1 MAINSFEGTGVP
13 VQLPSPSNVHLEDEA
28 SNSLDDTSMPIAI
41 IGMGFRGPGDAS
53 NAEKLWNMI
62 LEGREAWNQIPELR
76 WNSHAFY
83 HPDHARHGTINVQ
96 GGHFLSEDVSLFD
109 APFFNMT
116 SDEAAAMDPQQRLL
130 LEVTYEGLEN
140 AGIPLPEIMG
150 SQTSC
155 FVGSFNA
162 DYTDLLLRDPDAI
175 PMYQCTNAGQSRA
188 MMSNRVSYFFDL
200 KGPSVTVDTACSG
213 SLVALHLACQTL
225 RTGDAVMAI
234 AAGVNVILSHEFM
247 STMTMMKFLSPDGRC
262 YTFDENANG
271 YARGEGIG
279 CLILKPLKDAIRNK
293 DPIRAVIRG
302 SGSNQ
307 DGRTP
312 GITLPS
318 GASQEALIR
327 HVYSLAGLHPYDT
340 EFVETHG
347 TGTQAG
353 DPIET
358 GALASV
364 FCADRKSDRPL
375 RIGSIK
381 TNVGHLEGTSGVAG
395 VIKAVLML
403 ENRTFLPNR
412 NFTSLNPR
420 ILLDEWKLKAW
431 SLILCPLR
439 PHRVSVNSFG
449 YGGSNAH
456 VILEDAYGYLQS
468 HGLQALVANPRTL
481 FLRNALEPSQTPN
494 GRHNESPI
502 RARLFMLSGFDDR
515 SVAKQI
521 ENIRGYVLE
530 RQSIVDDPFMS
541 SLAFTLNQRRTALTC
556 RAAVTGNSAASV
568 IKALEIGI
576 NIRKATRKP
585 AVGFVF
591 TGQGAQWCGMGR
603 ELVGAYPVFRQ
614 SMERVDAH
622 LIRLGAPFSALG
634 EILENQDTSRLN
646 HPLHS
651 QTICTALQIALVDLL
666 SSWNI
671 QPDSVTGHS
680 SGEIAAAY
688 AIGALSM
695 EDAMFVAYYR
705 GVAASKLSHNKT
717 VKGGMLA
724 AGVSQ
729 AQIQALLDTLKSGK
743 AVVACINSPSSV
755 TVSGDVEAIEE
766 LEKVLKEKEFFC
778 RRLAVDVAYHSHHM
792 EKVGEE
798 YLDLISNI
806 RPRIGSK
813 SGRHPISF
821 FSSVI
826 GAEVKASDLG
836 PQYWTRNLLGQVKF
850 VESVRALCFETS
862 TQKSMFAGSK
872 YRRTR
877 RPNGTRKVNVDVL
890 LEVGPHAALA
900 GPIRQILKDDD
911 KLEAAGIQYAGVLT
925 RKVDSIT
932 TALEVAGT
940 LACLGS
946 HVSFSAIN
954 DPLDVTPDNHVLID
968 LPPYAWNHSRSYWAE
983 SRISTTYRKRKHP
996 RTDLLGALDR
1006 MSCPFEPRWRNF
1018 LRVSEIPWLKDHKIQ
1033 SNIVYPA
1040 AGYIAMAI
1048 EAASQHLPEQGANKH
1063 MSAFILRDV
1072 EIKAALVIQEH
1083 SAAEVMTSLR
1093 VSQGGTE
1100 HSEHLYEFN
1109 IYSVTGDNRWTEN
1122 CRGLVGVHDMSLD
1135 TEDESCSQT
1144 PEKTSDLSVIDIST
1158 FYQKLASIGL
1168 EYGPCF
1174 ANLTHANVADN
1185 LCFAE
1190 VTIPDTA
1197 AVMPMNFQYPY
1208 LIHPCTLD
1216 SIFHSIF
1223 VQTNLGDDPAIP
1235 VHIDQ
1240 LCVVRSTDHSP
1251 GTKLQIET
1259 NIDKRTR
1266 KGTVASIAVM
1276 NSHDTIVMLIKGLRC
1291 KNLENS
1297 APKNTVKLTDR
1308 LGYMLTWKA
1317 DPDLL
1322 SRQDLSSIFNE
1333 NNHDGEESAKRVLLE
1348 SCASYYIRNAIQGL
1362 ESVDKEELHPDRRQ
1376 QLEYFVDLMQES
1388 RLVPSLD
1395 MNSADVHAV
1404 SASGPE
1410 GRILAA
1416 MGEQLNTVLKDPSST
1431 IDMDPVWEHYWDA
1444 IRSTP
1449 VYGKLASYLELV
1461 GYKNPMISILEVEGT
1476 FGQSSQGHLERL
1488 LNNNGQ
1494 GPICSEYT
1502 ITHQIASIPEHFAPL
1517 LSKWNQRLKVKKLDL
1532 NQSPETQDF
1541 PKSQYDVIIVPLGLC
1556 TVPTKLQALRNIHK
1570 LLKERGH
1577 LIIVDPIAGHND
1589 LVNSVIFANSPGC
1602 WSEGRFGYTFGEWN
1616 VALSAAGF
1624 SEAEDASTSREGPF
1638 MIITRPSQ
1646 EDSIPKRSVLIISEH
1661 DDNGIDMSALQDCL
1675 SPVSS
1680 DIEIADFTHAKPEGR
1695 VCIVLSGLSRPL
1707 MANPTPEELEV
1718 LKRILLKASGVLW
1731 VTRGAAI
1738 SPVTPDGALAIGFI
1752 RTSRS
1757 ESGIERIVTLDLD
1770 GQNPLSSYCAA
1781 EVICT
1786 VVRERILAEGDG
1798 QSDTEY
1804 AERNGVLLIPRVVE
1818 NKAFNSS
1825 LALSRE
1831 TQTTSLEKFG
1841 QDGRFLKA
1849 TISGASQADEV
1860 LFVHDSRINDLPAD
1874 HIRVQTYAVCID
1886 KQAVNSLEEQD
1897 MSQEPAMSFGASGIV
1912 HSIGEAVHGFAP
1924 GDRVACLAQG
1934 AVANYQQ
1941 EKAFA
1946 FQKLPSDLSFEAAA
1960 ALPVAYCTALYALQN
1975 LGRVVSADRVL
1986 VYGATGTVG
1995 QALAELCLHTGVDV
2009 LFVVRAEKEKH
2020 SLSCTVAVP
2029 DDRIIVD
2036 ENGAHVRKLLRMKQ
2050 HRLFDMVINFE
2061 CSDNEMLQTLCRLVG
2076 TGGKFIHLYH
2086 ENRWSQRKWAIPQ
2099 LDNDISFATLD
2110 IDKVLRDKPTL
2121 LYRTWGD
2128 VKRMFRAGHIRGS
2141 NALTTYSISDML
2153 GALNALESGDM
2164 DFVVL
2169 SAQPEDVVKV
2179 ITPKPQATLL
2189 HPDASYILVGGL
2201 GGIGR
2206 ATALWM
2212 ADNGARTLIFVNRS
2226 GLSNEAAQETARD
2239 LKKKGVR
2246 VVVHACDISD
2256 RPQVEKMVSDLAR
2269 DAPPIRGVIQAAM
2282 VLRDIHIEKMA
2293 IEDYLSVLHP
2303 KYAGTWN
2310 LHRYLPDNLDFF
2322 VMLSSISGII
2332 GNATQAAYA
2341 AGSTFLDAFAAYR
2354 NSLGLQAVSL
2364 DLGVITDVG
2373 YLAGNRDLAAK
2384 MAQQGFHDT
2393 DTATLMSLIAASI
2406 RAPFGEG
2413 GTSQIITGL
2422 GEWKEGQSL
2431 SNFDAPL
2438 FAHFRRQFQQKRG
2451 EDQSDEFIG
2460 KLRVKLRDNK
2470 NLEEASGVIYGA
2482 LSGKIAAHLSVP
2494 IESIDASRP
2503 ITEYGIDSHMA
2514 VELRNWISKTMES
2527 TVPILDILASS
2538 TLLDLAGKI
2547 ASKSRLVHVEE

>member
-1 MAINSFEGTGVP
+1 MPINSFEGTGEP
-13 VQLPSPSNVHLEDEA
+13 VRLPSAPDVDIEDGA
-28 SNSLDDTSMPIAI
+28 SNSLDDASMPIAI

-53 NAEKLWNMI
+53 NVEKLWKMI
-62 LEGREAWNQIPELR
+62 LEGREAWSQTPESR

-96 GGHFLSEDVSLFD
+96 GGHFLTEDVSLFD

-188 MMSNRVSYFFDL
+188 MMANRVSYFFDL

-225 RTGDAVMAI
+225 RTGDAAMAI

-262 YTFDENANG
+262 YTFDEKANG

-279 CLILKPLKDAIRNK
+279 CLILKPLKVAIRDR

-327 HVYSLAGLHPYDT
+327 HVYSMAGLHPHGT

-358 GALASV
+358 GALARV
-364 FCADRKSDRPL
+364 FCADRNSDKPL

-420 ILLDEWKLKAW
+420 ILLDEWKLKACLPYW
-431 SLILCPLR
+431 

-456 VILEDAYGYLQS
+456 VILEDTYGYLQS
-468 HGLQALVANPRTL
+468 HGSQALVGKPRTP
-481 FLRNALEPSQTPN
+481 FLRKALERSQTPN
-494 GRHNESPI
+494 GRRDESPI
-502 RARLFMLSGFDDR
+502 RTRLFMLSGFDDH
-515 SVAKQI
+515 SIAKQI
-521 ENIRGYVLE
+521 ENLRGYLSE
-530 RQSIVDDPFMS
+530 RESIADDQFMS
-541 SLAFTLNQRRTALTC
+541 NLAFTLNQRRTTLMC
-556 RAAVTGNSAASV
+556 RAAVTGNSASSV
-568 IKALEIGI
+568 MEALEGSIRV
-576 NIRKATRKP
+576 RKATRKP
-585 AVGFVF
+585 VVGFVF

-614 SMERVDAH
+614 SMERIDAH
-622 LIRLGAPFSALG
+622 LIRLEAPFSALG
-634 EILENQDTSRLN
+634 EILENQDASRLN

-651 QTICTALQIALVDLL
+651 QTICTALQVALVDLL
-666 SSWNI
+666 SSWDI

-695 EDAMFVAYYR
+695 EDAISVAYYR
-705 GVAASKLSHNKT
+705 GVAASKLSHNEE

-724 AGVSQ
+724 AGLSP
-729 AQIQALLDTLKSGK
+729 AQIEPFLDTLKSGK

-755 TVSGDVEAIEE
+755 TVSGDFEAIDE
-766 LEKVLKEKEFFC
+766 LEKVLREKEFFC
-778 RRLAVDVAYHSHHM
+778 RRLVVDVAYHSHHM
-792 EKVGEE
+792 ELVGGE

-813 SGRHPISF
+813 FGKHPVSF
-821 FSSVI
+821 FSSVT

-836 PQYWTRNLLGQVKF
+836 SQYWTRNLLGQVRF
-850 VESVRALCFETS
+850 VDSVRALCFETS
-862 TQKSMFAGSK
+862 TQKSMFAAPNN
-872 YRRTR
+872 RRAR
-877 RPNGTRKVNVDVL
+877 RPNGARKVNVDVL
-890 LEVGPHAALA
+890 LEVGPHGALS
-900 GPIRQILKDDD
+900 GPIRQILKDDN
-911 KLEAAGIQYAGVLT
+911 KLDAAGIQYASVLT
-925 RKVDSIT
+925 RKVDSVT
-932 TALEVAGT
+932 TTLEVAGT

-946 HVSFSAIN
+946 QVNFSAIN
-954 DPLDVTPDNHVLID
+954 DPLAEMLDTQVMVD

-983 SRISTTYRKRKHP
+983 SRISTTFRKRKHP

-1006 MSCPFEPRWRNF
+1006 LSCPFEPRWRNF
-1018 LRVSEIPWLKDHKIQ
+1018 VRVSEVPWLKDHKVQ

-1048 EAASQHLPEQGANKH
+1048 EAASQHLLEQEANKD
-1063 MSAFILRDV
+1063 MSAFIILRDV
-1072 EIKAALVIQEH
+1072 EIRAALVIQEN

-1093 VSQGGTE
+1093 AWQGSTNVSE
-1100 HSEHLYEFN
+1100 RLYEFN
-1109 IYSVTGDNRWTEN
+1109 VYSVTAEDRWTEH
-1122 CRGLVGVHDMSLD
+1122 CRGLVGVHDLSLD
-1135 TEDESCSQT
+1135 TEYETSSQV
-1144 PEKTSDLSVIDIST
+1144 PEIASDLGVIDTST
-1158 FYQKLASIGL
+1158 FYEKLASIGL

-1174 ANLTHANVADN
+1174 ANLTHANQADN

-1197 AVMPMNFQYPY
+1197 AVMPMNFQYPH

-1216 SIFHSIF
+1216 SIFHTVF
-1223 VQTNLGDDPAIP
+1223 VQTNVGDDPAIP

-1240 LCVVRSTDHSP
+1240 LCVSRSTERSP
-1251 GTKLQIET
+1251 GTKMHIET
-1259 NIDKRTR
+1259 HIDKQTR
-1266 KGTVASIAVM
+1266 KGIVASITVM
-1276 NSHDTIVMLIKGLRC
+1276 NSNDTIAMSIKGLRC
-1291 KNLENS
+1291 KRLKNS
-1297 APKNTVKLTDR
+1297 DSKNTVNPTER

-1322 SRQDLSSIFNE
+1322 SKQDFSTMFME
-1333 NNHDGEESAKRVLLE
+1333 DNHDSQESAKRHLLE
-1348 SCASYYIRNAIQGL
+1348 GCAFYYIRKAIRDL
-1362 ESVDKEELHPDRRQ
+1362 EPANKEELHPGRKQ
-1376 QLEYFVDLMQES
+1376 QLEFFVDQTQDS
-1388 RLVPSLD
+1388 RLVASSD
-1395 MNSADVHAV
+1395 TNNADIQAV

-1410 GRILAA
+1410 GRLLIAV
-1416 MGEQLNTVLKDPSST
+1416 GEQLSTILKDSKISN
-1431 IDMDPVWEHYWDA
+1431 IHMDPSIWEQYWDT
-1444 IRSTP
+1444 IRPSP
-1449 VYGKLASYLELV
+1449 VYEKLASYLELV

-1476 FGQSSQGHLERL
+1476 FGQASQGHLERL
-1488 LNNNGQ
+1488 LGNNGH
-1494 GPICSEYT
+1494 GPLCSEYT
-1502 ITHQIASIPEHFAPL
+1502 ITHEGPSIPGHFAPV
-1517 LSKWNQRLKVKKLDL
+1517 LSKWNQFLNVKKLNL

-1541 PKSQYDVIIVPLGLC
+1541 SKYQYDVVLAPLGLC
-1556 TVPTKLQALRNIHK
+1556 TVPSKLQALRNIHTV
-1570 LLKERGH
+1570 LKPQGR
-1577 LIIVDPIAGHND
+1577 LIVVDPIAGHDN
-1589 LVNSVIFANSPGC
+1589 LTESVIFANSPGC
-1602 WSEGRFGYTFGEWN
+1602 WSEGRFGYTLEDWN
-1616 VALSAAGF
+1616 LVLSAAGF
-1624 SEAEDASTSREGPF
+1624 SEAEYASTSREGRF
-1638 MIITRPSQ
+1638 MIITRPLHGQ
-1646 EDSIPKRSVLIISEH
+1646 SIPKRSILIISED
-1661 DDNGIDMSALQDCL
+1661 DDNGIDLSALQDSL

-1695 VCIVLSGLSRPL
+1695 VCIILSALSRHL
-1707 MANPTPEELEV
+1707 MADPTPEELEV
-1718 LKRILLKASGVLW
+1718 LKRIFLKASGVLW

-1738 SPVTPDGALAIGFI
+1738 SPVTPDGALATGFV

-1757 ESGIERIVTLDLD
+1757 ESGIEKIVTLDLD
-1770 GQNPLSSYCAA
+1770 GRNPLSSHRAA

-1786 VVRERILAEGDG
+1786 VVRERILTDGKG

-1804 AERNGVLLIPRVVE
+1804 AERNGVLLIPRVVK
-1818 NKAFNSS
+1818 NQAFNSS
-1825 LALSRE
+1825 LAASHE
-1831 TQTTSLEKFG
+1831 AQTTSLERFH
-1841 QDGRFLKA
+1841 QEGRSLKA
-1849 TISGASQADEV
+1849 SIPDASQEDEV
-1860 LFVHDSRINDLPAD
+1860 LFVDHSKEKAIPAD
-1874 HIRVQTYAVCID
+1874 HIRVQTCAICID
-1886 KQAVNSLEEQD
+1886 KQAAKALEEQD
-1897 MSQEPAMSFGASGIV
+1897 TSQELAMGFGASGIV
-1912 HSIGEAVHGFAP
+1912 QSVGGAVHDFAP

-1941 EKAFA
+1941 EQASA
-1946 FQKLPSDLSFEAAA
+1946 FQKLPEDLSFEAAA
-1960 ALPVAYCTALYALQN
+1960 ALPAAYCTALYALQN
-1975 LGRVVSADRVL
+1975 LGRAVSTDRVL
-1986 VYGATGTVG
+1986 VYEATGTVG
-1995 QALAELCLHTGVDV
+1995 QAFAELCLHIHAYA
-2009 LFVVRAEKEKH
+2009 LFIVRTEKDKH
-2020 SLSCTVAVP
+2020 SLGSTVAVP

-2036 ENGAHVRKLLRMKQ
+2036 ENGAHVRRLLRKEYQ
-2050 HRLFDMVINFE
+2050 PFDVVVNFE
-2061 CSDNEMLQTLCRLVG
+2061 SWDNETLQVLCRLVG
-2076 TGGKFIHLYH
+2076 TGGKFIHLYR
-2086 ENRWSQRKWAIPQ
+2086 ENRWNQRTWAIPQ
-2099 LDNDISFATLD
+2099 LENDIVFATLD
-2110 IDKVLRDKPTL
+2110 INKLLRDKPTL
-2121 LYRTWGD
+2121 LYKIWGD
-2128 VKRMFRAGHIRGS
+2128 VMRMYRAGHIRGS
-2141 NALTTYSISDML
+2141 NALATYSISDMRD
-2153 GALNALESGDM
+2153 ALNVLELGELDSL
-2164 DFVVL
+2164 VI
-2169 SAQPEDVVKV
+2169 SAKPEDIVKV
-2179 ITPKPQATLL
+2179 ITPQPQAALL
-2189 HPDASYILVGGL
+2189 RADASYILVGGL

-2226 GLSNEAAQETARD
+2226 GPSSQAAQETARD
-2239 LKKKGVR
+2239 LKQKGVR
-2246 VVVHACDISD
+2246 VIVHACDISD
-2256 RPQVEKMVSDLAR
+2256 SKKVEKMVIELER
-2269 DAPPIRGVIQAAM
+2269 NAPQIRGVIQSAM
-2282 VLRDIHIEKMA
+2282 VLRDTHIEKMT
-2293 IEDYLSVLHP
+2293 IEDYLSVLRP
-2303 KYAGTWN
+2303 KYFGTWN
-2310 LHRYLPDNLDFF
+2310 LHRHLPDDLDFF

-2341 AGSTFLDAFAAYR
+2341 AGSTFLDTFAVYR
-2354 NSLGLQAVSL
+2354 NSLGLPAVSL

-2384 MAQQGFHDT
+2384 MAQQGFHGT
-2393 DTATLMSLIAASI
+2393 DTVTLMSLIAASI

-2438 FAHFRRQFQQKRG
+2438 FAHFRRQFQQKSG

-2460 KLRVKLRDNK
+2460 KLRENLREVN
-2470 NLEEASGVIYGA
+2470 NLEEASGVIYSA

-2494 IESIDASRP
+2494 IESIDASHP

-2514 VELRNWISKTMES
+2514 VELRNWIAKTMES

-2547 ASKSRLVHVEE
+2547 ASKSRVVHVEE

>member
-1 MAINSFEGTGVP
+1 MAINSFEGPGER
-13 VQLPSPSNVHLEDEA
+13 VQLPPSPSNARIEDEA
-28 SNSLDDTSMPIAI
+28 SQSLDDPSMPIAI

-53 NAEKLWNMI
+53 NVEKLWKMI
-62 LEGREAWNQIPELR
+62 LEGREAWNQIPESR
-76 WNSHAFY
+76 WNSNAFY

-96 GGHFLSEDVSLFD
+96 GGHFLTEDVSLFD

-188 MMSNRVSYFFDL
+188 MMANRVSYFFDL

-225 RTGDAVMAI
+225 RTGDAAMAI

-247 STMTMMKFLSPDGRC
+247 STMTMMKFLSPEGRC
-262 YTFDENANG
+262 YTFDEKANG

-279 CLILKPLKDAIRNK
+279 CLILKPLKDAIRDN

-327 HVYSLAGLHPYDT
+327 HVYSMAGLQPHDT

-358 GALASV
+358 GALARV
-364 FCADRKSDRPL
+364 FCADRNPDKPL

-420 ILLDEWKLKAW
+420 VLLDEWKLKAW
-431 SLILCPLR
+431 CPMFPLMDEKHANDFRSNSIRNHGKAQGLIACRKPLE
-439 PHRVSVNSFG
+439 S
-449 YGGSNAH
+449 
-456 VILEDAYGYLQS
+456 
-468 HGLQALVANPRTL
+468 
-481 FLRNALEPSQTPN
+481 SQTPN
-494 GRHNESPI
+494 GLHNQSPI
-502 RARLFMLSGFDDR
+502 RTRLFMLSGFDDQ
-515 SVAKQI
+515 SIAKQM
-521 ENIRGYVLE
+521 ENMKVYLLE
-530 RQSIVDDPFMS
+530 RQSIADDEFMS
-541 SLAFTLNQRRTALTC
+541 SLAFTLNQRRTALMC
-556 RAAVTGNSAASV
+556 RAAATGHSAADV
-568 IKALEIGI
+568 IKALEGSIKV
-576 NIRKATRKP
+576 RKATRKP
-585 AVGFVF
+585 VVGFVF

-614 SMERVDAH
+614 SMERIDAH
-622 LIRLGAPFSALG
+622 LTRLGAPFSALG
-634 EILENQDTSRLN
+634 EILENQDASRLN

-666 SSWNI
+666 SSWNV

-688 AIGALSM
+688 AIGALSV
-695 EDAMFVAYYR
+695 EDAISVAYYR
-705 GVAASKLSHNKT
+705 GVAASKLSHSEE
-717 VKGGMLA
+717 VKGAMLA
-724 AGVSQ
+724 AGLSP
-729 AQIQALLDTLKSGK
+729 AQIEPFLDTLKSGK

-766 LEKVLKEKEFFC
+766 LEMVLKEKEFFC
-778 RRLAVDVAYHSHHM
+778 RRLVVDVAYHSHHM
-792 EKVGEE
+792 ELVGGE

-813 SGRHPISF
+813 SEKHPVSF

-826 GAEVKASDLG
+826 GAEVGASDLG

-850 VESVRALCFETS
+850 VDAVRALCFETS
-862 TQKSMFAGSK
+862 TQKSMFAAANN
-872 YRRTR
+872 RRNR

-890 LEVGPHAALA
+890 LEVGPHAALS
-900 GPIRQILKDDD
+900 GPIRQILKDDN
-911 KLEAAGIQYAGVLT
+911 KLDAAGIQYASVLT
-925 RKVDSIT
+925 RKFDSVT
-932 TALEVAGT
+932 TALEVAGA

-946 HVSFSAIN
+946 QVSFSAIN
-954 DPLDVTPDNHVLID
+954 DPLDETRETHIMVD
-968 LPPYAWNHSRSYWAE
+968 LPSYAWNHSRSYWAE
-983 SRISTTYRKRKHP
+983 SRISTTFRKRKHP

-1018 LRVSEIPWLKDHKIQ
+1018 VRVSEIPWLKDHKIQ

-1048 EAASQHLPEQGANKH
+1048 EAASQHLPEGKANKDI
-1063 MSAFILRDV
+1063 SAFILRDV

-1093 VSQGGTE
+1093 ACQGGTKD
-1100 HSEHLYEFN
+1100 SERFHEFN
-1109 IYSVTGDNRWTEN
+1109 IYSVTAENRWTEH
-1122 CRGLVGVHDMSLD
+1122 CRGLVGVHDMSWD
-1135 TEDESCSQT
+1135 TEYETGPQT
-1144 PEKTSDLSVIDIST
+1144 PKKASDLSVIDIST
-1158 FYQKLASIGL
+1158 FYEKLASIGL

-1174 ANLTHANVADN
+1174 ANLSHANRADN

-1197 AVMPMNFQYPY
+1197 AVMPLNFQYPY

-1216 SIFHSIF
+1216 SIFHTVF
-1223 VQTNLGDDPAIP
+1223 VQTNFGDDPAIP
-1235 VHIDQ
+1235 VHIDE
-1240 LCVVRSTDHSP
+1240 LCVSDRTERSPS
-1251 GTKLQIET
+1251 TKMNIET
-1259 NIDKRTR
+1259 HIDKRTR
-1266 KGTVASIAVM
+1266 KGIVASIMVM
-1276 NSHDTIVMLIKGLRC
+1276 NSNDTIAMSIKGLRC
-1291 KNLENS
+1291 KSLENS
-1297 APKNTVKLTDR
+1297 APKDRINPTDR

-1322 SRQDLSSIFNE
+1322 SRQDFSTIFTE
-1333 NNHDGEESAKRVLLE
+1333 NDHEDGEFAKRTLLE
-1348 SCASYYIRNAIQGL
+1348 SCASYYIRKAIQDLGSAD
-1362 ESVDKEELHPDRRQ
+1362 EEELRPDRRQ
-1376 QLEYFVDLMQES
+1376 QLEFFVNGTQ
-1388 RLVPSLD
+1388 RLVPSSD
-1395 MNSADVHAV
+1395 TNGADIHAV
-1404 SASGPE
+1404 SVSGPE
-1410 GRILAA
+1410 GRQLTAI
-1416 MGEQLNTVLKDPSST
+1416 GEQLSAVLKDPKFSA
-1431 IDMDPVWEHYWDA
+1431 IDMDPSVWEQYWDS
-1444 IRSTP
+1444 IRSNP
-1449 VYGKLASYLELV
+1449 VYEKVASYLELV
-1461 GYKNPMISILEVEGT
+1461 GYKNPMISVLEVEGT
-1476 FGQSSQGHLERL
+1476 FGPSSQGHLERVFSH
-1488 LNNNGQ
+1488 NGQ

-1502 ITHQIASIPEHFAPL
+1502 ITHRVPSTPEHFAPVL
-1517 LSKWNQRLKVKKLDL
+1517 ARWSQWLKAKKLDL

-1541 PKSQYDVIIVPLGLC
+1541 PKYEYDVVLVPLGLW
-1556 TVPTKLQALRNIHK
+1556 TVPSKLQALRNIHK
-1570 LLKERGH
+1570 LLKPQGY
-1577 LIIVDPIAGHND
+1577 LIIVDPIAGHDN
-1589 LVNSVIFANSPGC
+1589 LVSSLIFANSPGC
-1602 WSEGRFGYTFGEWN
+1602 WSEGRFGYTLADWN

-1624 SEAEDASTSREGPF
+1624 SEASDASISRGGPSL
-1638 MIITRPSQ
+1638 IITRPLHEQ
-1646 EDSIPKRSVLIISEH
+1646 SISKRSILIISED
-1661 DDNGIDMSALQDCL
+1661 DDNGINLSALQECL
-1675 SPVSS
+1675 GPLSS

-1695 VCIVLSGLSRPL
+1695 VCIILSGLSRPL
-1707 MANPTPEELEV
+1707 IADPTPEKLEV
-1718 LKRILLKASGVLW
+1718 LKRIFLKASGVLW

-1738 SPVTPDGALAIGFI
+1738 SPVTPDGALSTGFV
-1752 RTSRS
+1752 RASRS

-1770 GQNPLSSYCAA
+1770 GQDTLSSHRAA
-1781 EVICT
+1781 EVIST
-1786 VVRERILAEGDG
+1786 VVRERILADG
-1798 QSDTEY
+1798 NAQSDTEY

-1818 NKAFNSS
+1818 NQAFNSS
-1825 LALSRE
+1825 LALSHQ
-1831 TQTTSLEKFG
+1831 TQTTSREKFH
-1841 QDGRFLKA
+1841 QKGRFLKA
-1849 TISGASQADEV
+1849 TIPDASQADEV
-1860 LFVHDSRINDLPAD
+1860 LFVDDSRMDALPAD

-1886 KQAVNSLEEQD
+1886 KQAVRSLEEQD
-1897 MSQEPAMSFGASGIV
+1897 TAQEPATSFGASGMV
-1912 HSIGEAVHGFAP
+1912 QSVGEAVHDFAP

-1941 EKAFA
+1941 EQALAFR
-1946 FQKLPSDLSFEAAA
+1946 KLPEDLSFEAAA
-1960 ALPVAYCTALYALQN
+1960 ALATAYCTSLYALQN
-1975 LGRVVSADRVL
+1975 LGRVVAADRVL

-1995 QALAELCLHTGVDV
+1995 QALAELCLHTGADV
-2009 LFVVRAEKEKH
+2009 VFVVRAEKEKH
-2020 SLSCTVAVP
+2020 SLGSTVTVP

-2036 ENGAHVRKLLRMKQ
+2036 ENGAQVRRLLKMQ
-2050 HRLFDMVINFE
+2050 HQPFDVVINFDI
-2061 CSDNEMLQTLCRLVG
+2061 SDNETLRMLCKLVC
-2076 TGGKFIHLYH
+2076 TGGKFIHLYR
-2086 ENRWSQRKWAIPQ
+2086 EDRWNQHTWAIPQ
-2099 LDNDISFATLD
+2099 LENNISFATLD
-2110 IDKVLRDKPTL
+2110 TNELLRDRPEL
-2121 LYRTWGD
+2121 LYSTWGE
-2128 VKRMFRAGHIRGS
+2128 VMRMLRAGHIRGF
-2141 NALTTYSISDML
+2141 NALATYSISDML
-2153 GALNALESGDM
+2153 GALNALESEDM
-2164 DFVVL
+2164 DSIVIA
-2169 SAQPEDVVKV
+2169 AQPEDVVKV
-2179 ITPKPQATLL
+2179 ITPKPQASLL

-2226 GLSNEAAQETARD
+2226 GLSSAAAQETEQD

-2246 VVVHACDISD
+2246 VIVHPCDISD
-2256 RPQVEKMVSDLAR
+2256 SALVEKMVSELAR
-2269 DAPPIRGVIQAAM
+2269 NAPPIRGVIQAAM
-2282 VLRDIHIEKMA
+2282 VLRDIHIEKMT
-2293 IEDYLSVLHP
+2293 IDDYLSVLRP

-2310 LHRYLPDNLDFF
+2310 LHRHLPDNLDFF
-2322 VMLSSISGII
+2322 VMLSSISGVI

-2354 NSLGLQAVSL
+2354 NSLGLPAVSL
-2364 DLGVITDVG
+2364 DLGVVTDVG

-2384 MAQQGFHDT
+2384 MAQQGFHGT
-2393 DTATLMSLIAASI
+2393 DTTTLMSLIATSI

-2438 FAHFRRQFQQKRG
+2438 FAHFRRRFQQKSG
-2451 EDQSDEFIG
+2451 EDQSDEFVG
-2460 KLRVKLRDNK
+2460 KLRENLRDAN
-2470 NLEEASGVIYGA
+2470 NLEEASGLVYGA

-2494 IESIDASRP
+2494 IESIDASHP

-2514 VELRNWISKTMES
+2514 VELRNWVSKTMES

-2547 ASKSRLVHVEE
+2547 ASKSRLVRVEE